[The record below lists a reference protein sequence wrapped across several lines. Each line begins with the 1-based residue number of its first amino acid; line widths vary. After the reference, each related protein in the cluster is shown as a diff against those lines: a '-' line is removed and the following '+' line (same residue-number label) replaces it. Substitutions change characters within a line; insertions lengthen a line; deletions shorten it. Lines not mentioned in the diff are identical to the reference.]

1 MVKMNSFTHANRL
14 MAAGMLVFCLHGK
27 AQQPAQQPVQ
37 QAQQSQQV
45 QQSLQQAQA
54 PQLPPVFSWD
64 KPVLYHG
71 DTLHVV
77 YRPRGPVNTP
87 VKGFAYLY
95 KNFEWKGYDLSLTK
109 TDTGWIGEK
118 QIPEGAALICFRFYV
133 ADTIDKGNRWPYVLL
148 IHDKNKRMTPG
159 AYTEYAL
166 MRRRDIK
173 GYMSDLVRPESL
185 IEPRVAVALYVA
197 KEWGDL
203 TVRRNMF
210 YRICMSVKEYF
221 PPEKGDSII
230 RKGAAE
236 IAALPDIKE
245 QELLTIQR
253 IYSRILN
260 NNDAA
265 DSIMKIILAKYPNGI
280 AFRQK
285 QLGDV
290 YRIMDKEKHLAAW
303 DKFLETYPASKYNWN
318 EFTDPVWGENSFFA
332 NSFTF
337 QGNTAFMQHNL
348 AEVKRL
354 GTLAPLELL
363 PYLYMHYVMF
373 PFHQVQPMITDAEAY
388 DIAKVY
394 MDRMLKLL
402 NDPNPEVSKRGIYA
416 PSEWPRPFMVK
427 DYEVFAHH
435 VKLLFEN
442 REYAAASKLAAQV
455 FDIIRYSDVVF
466 NDVYVKL
473 LLREKKNKEALE
485 YIHGAIYAN
494 AFTAEMI
501 KTLKADYLRNGK
513 DEKNFPAYVIS
524 LKSKESIEKEQ
535 QAIRKAMVTV
545 PAPAFSLSDKNDN
558 KVSLAG
564 LKGKIVVLD
573 FWATWCHPCKA
584 AMPGMQM
591 AVDHFKNDK
600 DIAFYFISTLEQNP
614 RYKIMADSFVTA
626 KKYDFT
632 VLFDN
637 KTDSS
642 DRNDQAF
649 EEYRKVLHFN
659 GIPEKVIIDKN
670 GIIRWWSS
678 GGSENHIALAEEIKY
693 VVELLKNE
701 PESKATAK

>member
-27 AQQPAQQPVQ
+27 AQQPAQQQ
-37 QAQQSQQV
+37 TQQV
-45 QQSLQQAQA
+45 QQPEKQPA
-54 PQLPPVFSWD
+54 VFSWD

-77 YRPRGPVNTP
+77 YRPRVPVTAP
-87 VKGFAYLY
+87 VKGYAYMF
-95 KNFEWKGYDLSLTK
+95 KDFEWKGYDLPLTK
-109 TDTGWIGEK
+109 TDTGWIGQK
-118 QIPEGAALICFRFYV
+118 LIPEGAALICFRFYV

-166 MRRRDIK
+166 MRRRDIR

-185 IEPRVAVALYVA
+185 IEPRVAVALYIA

-203 TVRRNMF
+203 EVRRNMF

-221 PPEKGDSII
+221 PPEKGDSVI
-230 RKGAAE
+230 RQGAAE

-245 QELLTIQR
+245 HELLTIQR
-253 IYSRILN
+253 VYSRILN
-260 NNDAA
+260 NNTSA
-265 DSIMKIILAKYPNGI
+265 DSMMKIILAKYPDGI

-285 QLGDV
+285 QLGDT
-290 YRIMDKEKHLAAW
+290 YRITDKEKHLIAW
-303 DKFLETYPASKYNWN
+303 NKFLETYPASKYDWK
-318 EFTDPVWGENSFFA
+318 EFTDPVWGENSFFS
-332 NSFTF
+332 NSFSF
-337 QGNTAFMQHNL
+337 HGNMAFMQHNL

-354 GTLAPLELL
+354 GTIAPLELM

-402 NDPNPEVSKRGIYA
+402 NDPNPEVSGRGIYA
-416 PSEWPRPFMVK
+416 PSEWPRPFMEK
-427 DYEVFAHH
+427 DYAVFAHH

-442 REYAAASKLAAQV
+442 KEYAAASKLAAKV
-455 FDIIRYSDVVF
+455 FDIIHYSDVVF

-473 LLREKKNKEALE
+473 LTREKKHKELLE

-494 AFTAEMI
+494 AFTADMVKI
-501 KTLKADYLRNGK
+501 LKADYLKNGK
-513 DEKNFPAYVIS
+513 EEKAFPAYVIS
-524 LKSKESIEKEQ
+524 LKSKESVEKEH
-535 QAIRKAMVTV
+535 QAIRKAMVSI
-545 PAPAFSLSDKNDN
+545 PAPGFNLSDKHDN
-558 KVSLAG
+558 NVALAD

-591 AVDHFKNDK
+591 AVEHFKKDK

-642 DRNDQAF
+642 ARNDQTF
-649 EEYRKVLHFN
+649 EDYRKVLHFN

-701 PESKATAK
+701 TEDKVTAK